1 MAAPQR
7 LTSRRAFR
15 RRAASPGLG
24 GVLFLSWAILVPL
37 LFGCPSR
44 VAKNAIV
51 TANELQDAAAKAYN
65 QAKADET
72 AAASSCK
79 VKAAAA
85 GVALPV
91 TVTREN
97 VGGVME
103 SCKTLGAPLPYDPF
117 ALADL
122 AGPINASYEGIRAAD
137 AVRRGAQPGDE
148 SQFIAA
154 MVDVIGRLWRAATDL
169 GIELP
174 TNTLEGTKK

>member
-24 GVLFLSWAILVPL
+24 GVLFLSLLLVA
-37 LFGCPSR
+37 GCPAR

-65 QAKADET
+65 QAKADE
-72 AAASSCK
+72 AAAANSCK
-79 VKAAAA
+79 AKAAAA
-85 GVALPV
+85 GVVIPV
-91 TVTREN
+91 PLTKEN

-103 SCKTLGAPLPYDPF
+103 SCKALGAPLPYDPF
-117 ALADL
+117 VLADL
-122 AGPINASYEGIRAAD
+122 AGPINAAYEGVRAAD
-137 AVRRGAQPGDE
+137 AVRRGSQPGDE

-169 GIELP
+169 GIKLP